1 MPRRSAASLAIAR
14 IDPASTRLRPPREL
28 GEEECEVWSNIVGS
42 VADKHFERSDT
53 PLLVRYCQN
62 VVLARRAAAALAAEG
77 PIIAGRASA
86 WLIVAE
92 KCDRALVALAMRLR
106 LSPQARRE
114 TPKAGKMAGVS
125 AYEMLQDD

>member
-1 MPRRSAASLAIAR
+1 MAPPVDIGL
-14 IDPASTRLRPPREL
+14 TRLRPPPEL
-28 GEEECEVWSNIVGS
+28 GEAEREIWVSIVAACG
-42 VADKHFERSDT
+42 AKHFERSDN

-62 VVLARRAAAALAAEG
+62 VVLARQAAAALTREG
-77 PIIAGRASA
+77 AIIGGRPSP

-114 TPKAGKMAGVS
+114 APKAKGQLPS
-125 AYEMLQDD
+125 PYDMLE